1 MFRCP
6 TNQFQNLG
14 NDHLS
19 KFDEPK
25 EMKNQQ
31 IVCGKLMPQFS
42 DKVFISW
49 FFHGLKSLIFHG

>member
-42 DKVFISW
+42 DKVFIS
-49 FFHGLKSLIFHG
+49 